1 MINSEHSN
9 NDGQSNFGGSS
20 INLNN
25 NLITFNGF
33 KVYYILYIMLLIY
46 YILCYLFINV
56 TKVNIM
62 KFIGIRW

>member
-1 MINSEHSN
+1 MKKLLKIMINSEHSN

-33 KVYYILYIMLLIY
+33 KVYYIY